1 MLDIIQRT
9 EQARTKSKLE
19 GVQTM
24 INIDIWH
31 NDKIKAVEKINIFFN
46 DLTGKYW
53 AHNCRKWRLQAPPL
67 QQALYIQYSK
77 TDFSKL
83 GGATMRDLIELLKAF
98 GLFISCLVIG
108 YGGLFLFFY

>member
-24 INIDIWH
+24 INIDMWH

-53 AHNCRKWRLQAPPL
+53 GNC
-67 QQALYIQYSK
+67 YINNKAIGDYTADSSTDIEK
-77 TDFSKL
+77 TFEHL
-83 GGATMRDLIELLKAF
+83 AINWN
-98 GLFISCLVIG
+98 
-108 YGGLFLFFY
+108 